1 MSTGF
6 SPRRR
11 PLWTMLNKST
21 FLQVWLAP
29 ALLCIF
35 CWGLWGFLVKVVSD
49 STSPPQQQ
57 VLFTLGMLPLAVF
70 MLIRLG
76 LRPDVDKAG
85 VVYGLLNGVFTGLGL
100 LAFYAAMQRG
110 KAAVVGPTTTLF
122 PMLTVVLA
130 FVILRERLNRV
141 QLVGVVLAVTAIVI
155 LSL

>member
-1 MSTGF
+1 MGF

-11 PLWTMLNKST
+11 PLWTMPNRAI
-21 FLQVWLAP
+21 FFQAWLAP

-35 CWGLWGFLVKVVSD
+35 CWGLWGFLAKVVSD
-49 STSPPQQQ
+49 SASPPQQQ

-76 LRPDVDKAG
+76 RRLDVDRAG
-85 VVYGLLNGVFTGLGL
+85 VVYGLLNGFFTGLGL

-110 KAAVVGPTTTLF
+110 KAAVVGPTTGLF

-130 FVILRERLNRV
+130 FVILRERLNKV
-141 QLVGVVLAVTAIVI
+141 QLGGVVLAVTAIVI
-155 LSL
+155 LSI